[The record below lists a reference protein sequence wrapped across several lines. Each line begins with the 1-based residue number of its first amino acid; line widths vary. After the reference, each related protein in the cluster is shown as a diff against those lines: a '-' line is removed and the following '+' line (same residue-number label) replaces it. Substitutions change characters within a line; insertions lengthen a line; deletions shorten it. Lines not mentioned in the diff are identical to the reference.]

1 MKKLNKTTLLVS
13 LITLNAFAINRSPA
27 VIGNPEIIE
36 NEINGEELISDSKLV
51 QTLDVQYS
59 SLLKSNDYLKSIK
72 DETENQVKIESPQNT
87 EDDLVMYEYKAHEDV
102 IPQKSEELSA
112 AVKAVIKREINE
124 NETGKKPRVLE
135 SETSFNQA
143 SPQDEINIT
152 EASVIK
158 KKISKT
164 LESSISKEKKSEE
177 KKVNNFAAQDRK
189 IVITTVGLNKEN
201 VDGFEFVPDYD
212 RFERVSDGNK
222 GELELDLSGE
232 SVGSLSGTIFKA
244 EYVPTRI
251 AIDSNESIKL
261 SVPLFSETEFKEK
274 FYQEENGESLA
285 TIIVPM
291 RSVVGDVDIDKS
303 FTKKIYVNENL
314 EAVAEVDADY
324 IVFTGVNPGIVYLK
338 YKETDGEI
346 FGKYSFIGENELL
359 LDNGIIQDSEEQLVE
374 LSEKTP
380 TNVKELE
387 IGSENISMLGLDDKV
402 DLVGMGAIKIAAGP
416 SVDNSRKYLLIE
428 KNSEKVI
435 LGVGS
440 KSQKAEVPSTKFIQN
455 VLFQNKLESIGDRCV
470 VQYNFSQRPEEII
483 ANGISSSTDMFT
495 EKFYLDSE
503 GNFTSEPDELTEK
516 MFVIGEGSGIVG
528 AKIKY
533 SSGNEEAVTSI
544 CSTGNYV
551 VEQL

>member
-36 NEINGEELISDSKLV
+36 NEINGEELFSDSKLV

-102 IPQKSEELSA
+102 IPQKSEELSP
-112 AVKAVIKREINE
+112 AVKAVIKREIIE

-143 SPQDEINIT
+143 SPQDEINVT

-164 LESSISKEKKSEE
+164 LENSISKEKKSEE
-177 KKVNNFAAQDRK
+177 KKANNFAAQDRR

-212 RFERVSDGNK
+212 RFDRVSDGNK
-222 GELELDLSGE
+222 GELELALSGE
-232 SVGSLSGTIFKA
+232 SVGSLSGTIFKS

-251 AIDSNESIKL
+251 AIDSNESVKL
-261 SVPLFSETEFKEK
+261 SVPLFSEKELKEK
-274 FYQEENGESLA
+274 FYQEENSESLA

-291 RSVVGDVDIDKS
+291 RSVVGDVDIDQN

-314 EAVAEVDADY
+314 EVVAEGDADY

-338 YKETDGEI
+338 YKETDGEV

-402 DLVGMGAIKIAAGP
+402 DVVGMGAIKIAAGP

-440 KSQKAEVPSTKFIQN
+440 KSQKGEVPSTKFIQN
-455 VLFQNKLESIGDRCV
+455 VLFQNKLESIGDRCI

-544 CSTGNYV
+544 CSVGNYV